1 MRLKDRIALVTG
13 ASRGIGRAVAER
25 YAREGAH
32 VIATA
37 RTVGGLEEL
46 DDAIKAAGGSAT
58 LVPLDLAKPN
68 GIEELGQA
76 IFERW
81 KKLDVLVA
89 NAAVA
94 ARLGPLSQLPPK
106 DWEESVTLNL
116 TANWRL
122 IRSLEPLLRASEAG
136 RAIFRRDPRAS
147 GLFRRLFGDQGRP
160 RGPRLHLVQGD
171 REDQHQGQPALPR
184 RRPHPDAGRRLPR
197 RGPRHRHPARGDR
210 RGVRRPRRSKLP
222 AAQRVGEGAGLA
234 IAQTAGA
241 LAAARFRRRDP
252 STEQIFKHTRKGG
265 RMIVVGG

>member
-25 YAREGAH
+25 FAREGAH

-76 IFERW
+76 IFDRW

-94 ARLGPLSQLPPK
+94 AQLGPISQLPPK
-106 DWEESVTLNL
+106 AWEESVTLNL
-116 TANWRL
+116 TASWRL
-122 IRSLEPLLRASEAG
+122 IRSMEPLLRASDAG
-136 RAIFRRDPRAS
+136 RAIFVTSGVTRIVPAYFGAYTATKAGMEALVYTWCKEIEKTKIKANLLSPGAVRTQMRAGAFPGEDPATVT
-147 GLFRRLFGDQGRP
+147 P
-160 RGPRLHLVQGD
+160 P
-171 REDQHQGQPALPR
+171 E
-184 RRPHPDAGRRLPR
+184 
-197 RGPRHRHPARGDR
+197 
-210 RGVRRPRRSKLP
+210 
-222 AAQRVGEGAGLA
+222 A
-234 IAQTAGA
+234 IAGVFVD
-241 LAAARFRRRDP
+241 LAEA
-252 STEQIFKHTRKGG
+252 SCQKHGEWVKAQP
-265 RMIVVGG
+265 